1 MAGFTVYVSGP
12 EFDCREAERGYCENR
27 DIYALQN
34 LS

>member
-12 EFDCREAERGYCENR
+12 EFDCREAERGYCESL